1 MTVVVVLLLSLLVL
15 GVLAAVWSRV
25 SSSGDDDTDAI
36 VTRPTC
42 ATCNGEDTRCE
53 QECMME
59 AATREVEYYDDEE
72 LDRFKGRPSDCV
84 TDDEAELCR
93 EVLLSMPQ
101 SDAKGWNRSLILRG
115 INVPDQ
121 IKDEL
126 LLMIDGDS

>member
-1 MTVVVVLLLSLLVL
+1 MAVVVVLLLSLLVL

-72 LDRFKGRPSDCV
+72 LDRFKGRPSDCY
-84 TDDEAELCR
+84 TDDEAELFR

-101 SDAKGWNRSLILRG
+101 SDAKGWNRSFILRG